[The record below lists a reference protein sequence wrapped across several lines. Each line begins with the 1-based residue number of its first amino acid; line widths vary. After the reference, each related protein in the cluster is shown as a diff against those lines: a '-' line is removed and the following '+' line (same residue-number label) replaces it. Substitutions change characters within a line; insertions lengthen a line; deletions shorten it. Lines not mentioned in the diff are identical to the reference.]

1 LVLAPSQFK
10 WFFEQPDTIISLD
23 AASNESLYAKY
34 NFLGDAN
41 PKDHFNNTIVHRN
54 LAKALSGLVPGM
66 QEDIQHTIDLKL
78 GLDKEN
84 WKTINTWGMWLTTIP
99 RVSNVMILGKELGRN
114 PKVVGAFVQFVQLV
128 HHNIGT
134 LNKFF
139 STLHPLIGRWLAR
152 RNQECF
158 DRATA
163 YTMPVIQ
170 QRLLDMEKKATD
182 DSFKWQE
189 PEDAITWCIRQARAE
204 NNIKE
209 LQAKS
214 IAKRLL
220 LVELGSVFTTAITAQ
235 NTLIDIISSSSTDVD
250 TLREEAVRVFSEE
263 NQTWTQAGVTK
274 LLRLDSAIRES
285 QRHSNFAVTMLDHK
299 VVAPGG
305 VTNESEGWHV
315 PYGALLNVNLNGVYH
330 DPELHSDPERYDPLR
345 FSRSIEAG
353 TVDEKNRYG
362 IVSTSEE
369 HLVFGHGKRA
379 W

>member
-1 LVLAPSQFK
+1 
-10 WFFEQPDTIISLD
+10 
-23 AASNESLYAKY
+23 
-34 NFLGDAN
+34 
-41 PKDHFNNTIVHRN
+41 
-54 LAKALSGLVPGM
+54 M
-66 QEDIQHTIDLKL
+66 QEDIQYTIDLKL
-78 GLDKEN
+78 GSDKEN
-84 WKTINTWGMWLTTIP
+84 WKTVNTWGMWLTTIP

-134 LNKFF
+134 LNKLF
-139 STLHPLIGRWLAR
+139 STLHPLVGRLLAR
-152 RNQECF
+152 RNRECF

-170 QRLLDMEKKATD
+170 QRLVDMEKKAID
-182 DSFKWQE
+182 PSFKWQE

-204 NNIKE
+204 NNKKE
-209 LQAKS
+209 LQAKV

-235 NTLIDIISSSSTDVD
+235 NTLIDIISSSSSDVD
-250 TLREEAVRVFSEE
+250 ALREEAVRVFAEE
-263 NQTWTQAGVTK
+263 NQTWTQPGVAK
-274 LLRLDSAIRES
+274 LVRIDSAIRES

-305 VTNESEGWHV
+305 VTNESEGWHA
-315 PYGALLNVNLNGVYH
+315 PYGALLNVNLNGLYH
-330 DPELHSDPERYDPLR
+330 DSELHSDPERYDPLR
-345 FSRSIEAG
+345 FSRPIEAG
-353 TVDEKNRYG
+353 TVDEKKRLG